1 MAYELD
7 LKKAFLKKM
16 EALSSQEVQETL
28 SERTSFGIQLLPRI
42 PILFHFWPLR
52 ILSSHAS

>member
-1 MAYELD
+1 MVYELD

-16 EALSSQEVQETL
+16 ETQSPQQVQETF
-28 SERTSFGIQLLPRI
+28 SERTSFGIHLLPRI
-42 PILFHFWPLR
+42 PILFHFWPFR